1 MKNIL
6 LAVVLGLSTLQG
18 DEVVSFAELNV
29 ESPQGEI
36 VVFEEGSS
44 LPVSFNLSG
53 EVFSL
58 DSVKEGSLLLHK
70 SVYVK
75 MTEEGSMVLSDDL
88 ENWAPFE
95 RFFTGEISL
104 STTIEE
110 GENGLSMKVDLNKR

>member
-1 MKNIL
+1 M
-6 LAVVLGLSTLQG
+6 LGLSTLQG

-44 LPVSFNLSG
+44 LPVSFNVSG